1 MPEKVLDFRSDTL
14 TKPTQGMRA
23 AMANAE
29 VGDDVFDEDPS
40 VHALQDHVAD
50 VLGKEAALYV
60 PSGSMS
66 NQLGVRVH
74 CGRGDEFICE
84 AGCHIYN
91 YEQGA

>member
-14 TKPTQGMRA
+14 TKPTRGMRA
-23 AMANAE
+23 AIANAE

-40 VHALQDHVAD
+40 VHALQDHVAE

-74 CGRGDEFICE
+74 CDPGDEFICE